1 MLVER
6 RIDRNI
12 FFQRF
17 VNNKIFNAI
26 VRRENKFNS
35 SFNLFLL
42 RNSER
47 RELFRARNN
56 PTRLIVQDFPT
67 NIVKHASWWN
77 TDGRTAGTRAT
88 SRLQFKSRT
97 RDRSV
102 YPVRSQFYK
111 KNQVNRLMFVKGGHT
126 FGHVY
131 RLVTVLYDSRP
142 NNLDK
147 CNGSRKVH
155 GG

>member
-1 MLVER
+1 MNGGLIETYFSRGLPIIKFLMQLFVVKINSTR
-6 RIDRNI
+6 VLIS
-12 FFQRF
+12 FFF
-17 VNNKIFNAI
+17 EILN
-26 VRRENKFNS
+26 E
-35 SFNLFLL
+35 
-42 RNSER
+42 

>member
-1 MLVER
+1 MNGGLIETYFSRGLPIIKFLMQLFVV
-6 RIDRNI
+6 RINSTRLLI
-12 FFQRF
+12 SFFF
-17 VNNKIFNAI
+17 EILN
-26 VRRENKFNS
+26 E
-35 SFNLFLL
+35 
-42 RNSER
+42 

>member
-1 MLVER
+1 MLNGGLIETYFSRGLPIIKFLMQLFVV
-6 RIDRNI
+6 RINSTRLLI
-12 FFQRF
+12 SFFF
-17 VNNKIFNAI
+17 EILNK
-26 VRRENKFNS
+26 
-35 SFNLFLL
+35 
-42 RNSER
+42 

>member
-1 MLVER
+1 MNGGLIETYFSRGLPIIKFLMQLFVV
-6 RIDRNI
+6 RINSIRLLI
-12 FFQRF
+12 SFFF
-17 VNNKIFNAI
+17 EILN
-26 VRRENKFNS
+26 E
-35 SFNLFLL
+35 
-42 RNSER
+42 

>member
-1 MLVER
+1 MNEGLIETYFSRGLPIIKFLMQLFVV
-6 RIDRNI
+6 RINSTRLLI
-12 FFQRF
+12 SFFF
-17 VNNKIFNAI
+17 EILN
-26 VRRENKFNS
+26 E
-35 SFNLFLL
+35 
-42 RNSER
+42 

>member
-1 MLVER
+1 MNGGLIETYFSRGLPIIKFLMQLFVV
-6 RIDRNI
+6 RINSTRLLI
-12 FFQRF
+12 SFFF
-17 VNNKIFNAI
+17 EILN
-26 VRRENKFNS
+26 E
-35 SFNLFLL
+35 
-42 RNSER
+42 

-102 YPVRSQFYK
+102 YSVRSQFYK

>member
-1 MLVER
+1 MNGGLIETYFSRGLPIIKFLMQLFVV
-6 RIDRNI
+6 RINSTRLLI
-12 FFQRF
+12 SFFF
-17 VNNKIFNAI
+17 EILNEK
-26 VRRENKFNS
+26 
-35 SFNLFLL
+35 
-42 RNSER
+42 
-47 RELFRARNN
+47 ELFRARNN

>member
-1 MLVER
+1 MNGGLIETYFSRGLPIIKFLMQLFVV
-6 RIDRNI
+6 RINSTRLLI
-12 FFQRF
+12 SFFF
-17 VNNKIFNAI
+17 EILNK
-26 VRRENKFNS
+26 
-35 SFNLFLL
+35 
-42 RNSER
+42 

>member
-1 MLVER
+1 MNGGLIETYFSRGLPIIKFLMQLFVV
-6 RIDRNI
+6 RINSTRLLI
-12 FFQRF
+12 SFFF
-17 VNNKIFNAI
+17 EILKY
-26 VRRENKFNS
+26 K
-35 SFNLFLL
+35 
-42 RNSER
+42 

-111 KNQVNRLMFVKGGHT
+111 KNQVNRLMFVKGGYT